1 MILFDWGTYNGL
13 SKLPIAAALGMRLT
27 EVPPYDLAR
36 RKREEYFSRYS
47 EYARRAFTLVTA
59 HAPYYNV
66 VSRYPEVKEASL
78 KGLLN
83 AVRRARAAGASIFNL
98 HLGWRA
104 YMDQR
109 DVEEAADAI
118 KKLAEEAGDGMI
130 ISVEV
135 PYTPRM
141 LGTWDE
147 VRAIREAV
155 GEDRVIVSV
164 QLENAWMLETGASE
178 SGDFEGA
185 NRAATK
191 EFWTEVLRRTL
202 ALSEAHLSLRFSQV
216 IGFAIGRRI
225 LKKRVPLGRGYP
237 DLGPLAEAI
246 AEFLVKEVRGVEGL
260 RAHLIYT
267 GPPATKYV
275 DTVALYAEIMRRA
288 AKHL

>member
-1 MILFDWGTYNGL
+1 
-13 SKLPIAAALGMRLT
+13 
-27 EVPPYDLAR
+27 
-36 RKREEYFSRYS
+36 
-47 EYARRAFTLVTA
+47 
-59 HAPYYNV
+59 

-78 KGLLN
+78 RGLLN
-83 AVRRARAAGASIFNL
+83 AVRRAKMSGASIFNL

-109 DVEEAADAI
+109 DVDEAAEVI
-118 KKLAEEAGDGMI
+118 KKLAEEAGPEMI

-135 PYTPRM
+135 AYTPRM

-147 VRAIREAV
+147 IRAIREAV

-185 NRAATK
+185 NREATK
-191 EFWTEVLRRTL
+191 QFWTKILKKTL
-202 ALSEAHLSLRFSQV
+202 ALSKGHVSLRFSQV
-216 IGFAIGRRI
+216 IGFALGRRI

-237 DLGPLAEAI
+237 DLEPLAEAI

-267 GPPATKYV
+267 GPPETKYV
-275 DTVALYAEIMRRA
+275 DTITLYAEIMKKA